1 MAQANDPTP
10 VASQPASPDL
20 AAPSKTVAPLDP
32 FAIEMLDIL
41 ALNLSA
47 HILAHIPPS
56 QHAQAWKHFCQIM
69 LDPTKACDAA
79 QRHLHEDVNASN
91 ASEHIQ

>member
-56 QHAQAWKHFCQIM
+56 QHAQAWKHFARSCWTRQKPATLRSDIC
-69 LDPTKACDAA
+69 TKM
-79 QRHLHEDVNASN
+79 
-91 ASEHIQ
+91 